1 MREGRAVARWTGMAE
16 READKDADWLANGA
30 VARGDGQTGLLRRMQ
45 GEEDGMKQGCRL
57 LRGKRARGCCAGRA
71 SIGGEA

>member
-1 MREGRAVARWTGMAE
+1 MARWTRVAE
-16 READKDADWLANGA
+16 READRDADWLANGA

-57 LRGKRARGCCAGRA
+57 LRGTRARGCCAGRA